1 MRIRQLYLIYPGS
14 GHLLTDNLK
23 IIFLTKLP
31 QKLSAEMMI
40 LAEVE
45 RGLGKFITVKE
56 SVMSIEKLFK
66 RERERKSHRF
76 EERCDL
82 FPP

>member
-1 MRIRQLYLIYPGS
+1 
-14 GHLLTDNLK
+14 
-23 IIFLTKLP
+23 
-31 QKLSAEMMI
+31 MMI

-66 RERERKSHRF
+66 REREKVKSHRF

>member
-1 MRIRQLYLIYPGS
+1 MIYPGS
-14 GHLLTDNLK
+14 VNLTDNLK
-23 IIFLTKLP
+23 KIVTKLP

-40 LAEVE
+40 LAEVQ

-82 FPP
+82 FTL

>member
-1 MRIRQLYLIYPGS
+1 MIYPGS
-14 GHLLTDNLK
+14 VNLTDNLK
-23 IIFLTKLP
+23 KIVTKLP

-82 FPP
+82 FTL

>member
-1 MRIRQLYLIYPGS
+1 MRIRQLYLIYTGS
-14 GHLLTDNLK
+14 GHLTDNLK

>member
-1 MRIRQLYLIYPGS
+1 
-14 GHLLTDNLK
+14 
-23 IIFLTKLP
+23 
-31 QKLSAEMMI
+31 MMI

-82 FPP
+82 FTL

>member
-1 MRIRQLYLIYPGS
+1 MIYPGS
-14 GHLLTDNLK
+14 VNLTDNLK
-23 IIFLTKLP
+23 KIVTKLP

-40 LAEVE
+40 LAEVQ

-66 RERERKSHRF
+66 RERERVKEPS
-76 EERCDL
+76 L
-82 FPP
+82 